1 MSTPMPEPQAST
13 PWTEPSVPVP
23 ANPPQA
29 APVDALALW
38 QRFPAA
44 ALAGVDT
51 SQAMWSEIVPGGG
64 HWSWRM
70 PRGSAIRFVALED
83 GPNVSAVLYS
93 ALEKLERYNMPDS
106 LKAQHTAHYGK
117 GHVLM
122 SDMGR
127 SLASVTADSLGWHD
141 PLGALLD
148 NDDMGRS
155 LASVTADSLGW
166 HDPLGAL
173 LDNELMQKK
182 HGEKRYEDARNGMYR
197 SGKDGLLIEI
207 GKYGLTRRD
216 LIAPVNLFSKVSV
229 DAQGRFGFASDHA
242 KAGDFVELRFDMDV
256 ILAISTA
263 PHALDPNPVYAPK
276 KVGLLA
282 WRCGPAPAHDVCRAF
297 RPENARALHNSDVLY
312 L

>member
-1 MSTPMPEPQAST
+1 MQPDPAPT

-23 ANPPQA
+23 ANPPA
-29 APVDALALW
+29 SDPVDAPALW
-38 QRFPAA
+38 RGFPAA

-51 SQAMWSEIVPGGG
+51 ARALWSEIVPGGG

-70 PRGSAIRFVALED
+70 PRGSAIRFVALGD

-106 LKAQHTAHYGK
+106 LKAQHTAHYRA

-127 SLASVTADSLGWHD
+127 SLASF
-141 PLGALLD
+141 
-148 NDDMGRS
+148 
-155 LASVTADSLGW
+155 TADSLGW

-173 LDNELMQKK
+173 LDNERMQAKY
-182 HGEKRYEDARNGMYR
+182 GERRYADARNGMHR

-207 GKYGLTRRD
+207 GKHGLGRRD
-216 LIAPVNLFSKVSV
+216 LIAPVNLFSRVVV
-229 DAQGRFGFASDHA
+229 DEQGRFGFVPGHA
-242 KAGDFVELRFDMDV
+242 RSGDFVELRFDMDV

-263 PHALDPNPVYAPK
+263 PHPLDPSPVYAPAR
-276 KVGLLA
+276 VGLLA
-282 WRCGPAPAHDVCRAF
+282 WRCGPAPANDACRRF
-297 RPENARALHNSDVLY
+297 RPENARALHNSDQLY

>member
-1 MSTPMPEPQAST
+1 MTEPQAST
-13 PWTEPSVPVP
+13 PWTEPAVPVP

-38 QRFPAA
+38 QRFPAE

-51 SQAMWSEIVPGGG
+51 SKTMWSEIVPGGG

-106 LKAQHTAHYGK
+106 LKAQHTAHYQA

-148 NDDMGRS
+148 NER
-155 LASVTADSLGW
+155 LAL
-166 HDPLGAL
+166 
-173 LDNELMQKK
+173 KY
-182 HGEKRYEDARNGMYR
+182 GERRYEDARNGMYR

-207 GKYGLTRRD
+207 GKYGLSKRD

-229 DAQGRFGFASDHA
+229 DAQGRFQFAAQHA

-256 ILAISTA
+256 IFAISTA

-282 WRCGPAPAHDVCRAF
+282 WRCGAAPANDACRAF

>member
-1 MSTPMPEPQAST
+1 MSTTITDNQSST
-13 PWTEPSVPVP
+13 PWTEPAVPVP

-106 LKAQHTAHYGK
+106 LKAQHTAHYQA

-148 NDDMGRS
+148 NER
-155 LASVTADSLGW
+155 LAL
-166 HDPLGAL
+166 
-173 LDNELMQKK
+173 KY
-182 HGEKRYEDARNGMYR
+182 GERRYEDARNGMYR

-207 GKYGLTRRD
+207 GKYGLSKRD

-229 DAQGRFGFASDHA
+229 DAQGRFQFAPNHA

-256 ILAISTA
+256 IFAISTA

-282 WRCGPAPAHDVCRAF
+282 WRCGAAPANDACRAF

>member
-1 MSTPMPEPQAST
+1 MNINDLPDPLTTVLP
-13 PWTEPSVPVP
+13 
-23 ANPPQA
+23 NPPQTS
-29 APVDALALW
+29 PVDAPSFW
-38 QRFPAA
+38 QRFPAP

-51 SQAMWSEIVPGGG
+51 VQTMWSEVLPGGS

-70 PRGSAIRFVALED
+70 PRGSAIRFVALD
-83 GPNVSAVLYS
+83 AGANLSLVLYS

-106 LKAQHTAHYGK
+106 LKAQHTAHYTK

-127 SLASVTADSLGWHD
+127 SMASFTADSLGWHD

-148 NDDMGRS
+148 NS
-155 LASVTADSLGW
+155 LMT
-166 HDPLGAL
+166 
-173 LDNELMQKK
+173 EKF
-182 HGEKRYEDARNGMYR
+182 GEHRYEESRNSMHR

-216 LIAPVNLFSKVSV
+216 LIAPVNLFSKVIV
-229 DAQGRFGFASDHA
+229 DEQGQFSFAPNHSQ
-242 KAGDFVELRFDMDV
+242 AGDFVELRFDMDV
-256 ILAISTA
+256 ILAVSSA
-263 PHALDPNPVYAPK
+263 PHAFDPSPVYAPK

-282 WRCGPAPAHDVCRAF
+282 WRCGPALAVDACRAF
-297 RPENARALHNSDVLY
+297 RPENARALHNTDMLY

>member
-13 PWTEPSVPVP
+13 PWTEPAVPVP
-23 ANPPQA
+23 GNPPQT
-29 APVDALALW
+29 APVDAPALW

-44 ALAGVDT
+44 ALAGVDASKT
-51 SQAMWSEIVPGGG
+51 MWSETVPGGG

-83 GPNVSAVLYS
+83 GPNVSVVLYS

-106 LKAQHTAHYGK
+106 LKAQHTAHYTQ

-148 NDDMGRS
+148 NERMS
-155 LASVTADSLGW
+155 T
-166 HDPLGAL
+166 
-173 LDNELMQKK
+173 K

-229 DAQGRFGFASDHA
+229 DAQGRFGFAADHA

-282 WRCGPAPAHDVCRAF
+282 WRCGAAPANDVCRAF

>member
-1 MSTPMPEPQAST
+1 
-13 PWTEPSVPVP
+13 
-23 ANPPQA
+23 
-29 APVDALALW
+29 
-38 QRFPAA
+38 
-44 ALAGVDT
+44 
-51 SQAMWSEIVPGGG
+51 
-64 HWSWRM
+64 M

-106 LKAQHTAHYGK
+106 LKAQHTAHYQA

-148 NDDMGRS
+148 NER
-155 LASVTADSLGW
+155 LAL
-166 HDPLGAL
+166 
-173 LDNELMQKK
+173 KY
-182 HGEKRYEDARNGMYR
+182 GERRYEDARNGMYR

-207 GKYGLTRRD
+207 GKYGLSKRD

-229 DAQGRFGFASDHA
+229 DAQGRFQFAANHA

-256 ILAISTA
+256 IFAISTA
-263 PHALDPNPVYAPK
+263 PHALDPNPVYAPR

-282 WRCGPAPAHDVCRAF
+282 WRCGAAPANDACRAF